1 MPATEQTW
9 RDQKRMHVIFGVSA
23 LVMLLSTVWMMAKDH
38 WREWKTVQ
46 LADRAK
52 EGWAL
57 NARLTES
64 TMRSA
69 TDLERLEN
77 ELSSAK
83 SQEIEE
89 AAIAAFTNRV
99 LDENNRLKELGRK
112 GDSTNLDELEQQR
125 VKLNEAS
132 AKAADARQAVEKAV
146 EATTAAMKAR
156 QDAEKAPDQA
166 EALAAAQQAAQEAL
180 DNLRKADDARIAA
193 ETEAIEIRGD
203 LLRRLDRVIREAKRR
218 EDAFVREKKNLKG
231 ERTAAVS
238 AYGLAV
244 DENSPTAPIESK
256 IKSLDE
262 KLIATDLEVAA
273 AKGYRTE
280 LEAIRK
286 DITAVEAEI
295 DKQLA
300 AVHADLARYHEQI
313 GKNTSN
319 WGERITR
326 LPVLDALYSGN
337 VRIDQI
343 WLPEMKINYN
353 FSSVARFDRCT
364 TCHRAIDKTAPG
376 SAVEPAYPAIPEVDR
391 QRTVLLT
398 TPSESPQPQISPR
411 GTEKPPTLDSVYGL
425 AIAPEGQI
433 DPRAVTVQVVM
444 PESLAAKSGLEMGD
458 VVLEINGTKV
468 KTLADAE
475 SFLMKDEYV
484 TWGEP
489 ITLKIERGLPQPYT
503 SHPRLDLFVG
513 SLSPHKKEVMG
524 CTICHDGQ
532 GSATEFK
539 WASHTPNSPNQ
550 AGRWARDHGWFD
562 NHHWIFP
569 MTPERFLESN
579 CLKCHHDVVEL
590 EPSEQFPEPPAPKL
604 VAGYHLI
611 REYGCY
617 GCHEV
622 NGHDGPTRRIGPDLR
637 LAPNY
642 HEAAAALLAQG
653 ELNDEERTWAEA
665 LVESPND
672 ELRNALFT
680 SIKKD
685 AALKAN
691 PDTQED
697 ARLTAATHGMAD
709 LLKDTELPGQL
720 RKVGPSLRYLGAKVE
735 YDWLFSW
742 IRQPSSF
749 RPTTRMPQFFGLH
762 EHLDKHSKD
771 FTITRADGA
780 KEEVTDLEF
789 TQRYEAIEIWA
800 LTEFLLAESK
810 EFTYLEPPAGV
821 TEAPSAD
828 RGKWLFQ
835 SRGCLACHAHDQFEG
850 INSDQG
856 PNLSRLAAK
865 FQSTKGQ
872 RWLYSWLKQPH
883 RYHPRTVM
891 PNLYLDPI
899 AQTDANGQPTGVVT
913 DPAADIAAYLLSVP
927 ADWQPQDVPDSQL
940 DPERQQALT
949 DLTAEWLLATFPRK
963 RAAEYASA
971 GVPPSQAHLLKG
983 DEQVLLGMT
992 DENRQQKQMEYVA
1005 RRTINRYGC
1014 FGCHDIPGFESS
1026 KPIGTAQADWGR
1038 KEPARLAFESVGQFL
1053 ATHGIDGKSD
1063 AAHADGEEAHSSHGL
1078 DPRDF
1083 DHDTGF
1089 YLNAINHH
1097 QRTGFIWQKL
1107 RMPRSYDYQRTSNK
1121 SYSERLRMP
1130 RFPLSEKQ
1138 REEIITFVLGLVNEA
1153 PAEQFVYQAGP
1164 REQAIVEGRAV
1175 LHKYNCG
1182 GCHVLSMEQWKFA
1195 FEPDWFEEPPTVED
1209 YPFVAPPPSADAVA
1223 QSLKLDLKGLM
1234 QAHVFGMPT
1243 RSATT
1248 GKPTLVDEDGV
1259 ELDPEDTES
1268 DPYYEF
1274 TLYRN
1279 AVVAGFQRLI
1289 GLQNLPIA
1297 ATRDDYGPANGTA
1310 YPGWGGDLAKYLF
1323 PHAVAFEQQTNP
1335 QVKPFE
1341 AWGWLP
1347 PPLHDEGTKVQPD
1360 WLHAFLLD
1368 PTPIRPAVLLRM
1380 PNFSMTADE
1389 ATKLVNYFAAT
1400 SGAEY
1405 PYEYNPRRREGHLV
1419 SIETSKPNHLDD
1431 AMKIVT
1437 DSNYCVKCH
1446 AVGDFTPTGA
1456 KATLG
1461 PQLGEVYKRL
1471 RPEFVRR
1478 WIANPQR
1485 ILPYT
1490 GMPVNIPYK
1499 PNEPGVN
1506 AALYPGTATEQLD
1519 AVVDLLMNFDE
1530 YAKRRTSI
1538 KPLVSQPPATPEG
1551 EVAPPAADATEPP
1564 NEPAAGN

>member
-1 MPATEQTW
+1 MPANEQTW

-23 LVMLLSTVWMMAKDH
+23 LVMLLATFWMMAKDH

-46 LADRAK
+46 LEDREK
-52 EGWAL
+52 ESWAL

-64 TMRSA
+64 TMHSA

-77 ELSSAK
+77 ELTSAK
-83 SQEIEE
+83 SQEIEV
-89 AAIAAFTNRV
+89 AAITAFQNRV
-99 LDENNRLKELGRK
+99 LNENTRLQEAGRE
-112 GDSTNLDELEQQR
+112 GDSTNLDQMEQLR
-125 VKLNEAS
+125 VQLVEAS

-146 EATTAAMKAR
+146 EATTAAMQKR
-156 QDAEKAPDQA
+156 QEAEKTPD
-166 EALAAAQQAAQEAL
+166 EGETLSVAQEAAQKAL
-180 DNLRKADDARIAA
+180 DDLRTADDARIAA
-193 ETEAIEIRGD
+193 ETEAIEVRGQ
-203 LLRRLDRVIREAKRR
+203 LLKIMDGVIREAKRR
-218 EDAFVREKKNLKG
+218 EDGFVREKKNLNG

-238 AYGLAV
+238 MYGLAV
-244 DENSPTAPIESK
+244 DENAPTQKIESK

-262 KLIATDLEVAA
+262 RLTQTDLELAA
-273 AKGYRTE
+273 AKGYRTD
-280 LEAIRK
+280 LEAIRN
-286 DITAVEAEI
+286 DITSIEAEI

-300 AVHADLARYHEQI
+300 AVHADLARFHEQI
-313 GKNTSN
+313 GKNTTN
-319 WGERITR
+319 WRERVTR
-326 LPVLDALYSGN
+326 LPILDALYDGN
-337 VRIDQI
+337 IRIDQI

-376 SAVEPAYPAIPEVDR
+376 SAIEPAFPPIPESER
-391 QRTVLLT
+391 IRTVALT
-398 TPSESPQPQISPR
+398 TPEAAPQPQISPR
-411 GTEKPPTLDSVYGL
+411 GTESPPSLYSVYGL
-425 AIAPEGQI
+425 ALAPEGQI
-433 DPRAVTVQVVM
+433 DESAVTVQVVM

-458 VVLEINGTKV
+458 VLLEINGTKV

-475 SFLMKDEYV
+475 SYLMKDDYV

-489 ITLKIERGLPQPYT
+489 IALKIERGLPQPYT

-539 WASHTPNSPNQ
+539 WASHTPNSPDQ
-550 AGRWARDHGWFD
+550 AGRWGRKHGWFD

-569 MTPERFLESN
+569 MTPQRFLESN

-590 EPSEQFPEPPAPKL
+590 EPSERFPEPPAPKL
-604 VAGYHLI
+604 VSGYHLI
-611 REYGCY
+611 RDYGCY

-622 NGHDGPTRRIGPDLR
+622 NGNDGPARRIGPDIR

-653 ELNDEERTWAEA
+653 ELNDEERTMAEA

-672 ELRNALFT
+672 GLRNELFT

-685 AALKAN
+685 AALKASQE
-691 PDTQED
+691 TQDD
-697 ARLTAATHGMAD
+697 ARMTATTHGMAD
-709 LLKDTELPGQL
+709 LLKDSELPGEL

-735 YDWLFSW
+735 FDWLFSW
-742 IRQPSSF
+742 IRQPSDF

-762 EHLDKHSKD
+762 EHLDKHGKD
-771 FTITRADGA
+771 FSIVRADGTTA
-780 KEEVTDLEF
+780 EVSDLEF
-789 TQRYEAIEIWA
+789 TKRYEAVEIWA
-800 LTEFLLAESK
+800 LTEFLLAESQ
-810 EFTYLEPPAGV
+810 EFAYLEPPADV
-821 TEAPSAD
+821 TESASAD
-828 RGKWLFQ
+828 RGQWLFQ
-835 SRGCLACHAHDQFEG
+835 SRGCLACHSHDKFEG
-850 INSDQG
+850 IDSNQG
-856 PNLSRLAAK
+856 PDLSRLAAK
-865 FQSTKGQ
+865 FQSGKGQ

-883 RYHPRTVM
+883 LYHPRTVM

-899 AQTDANGQPTGVVT
+899 TQTDANGQPTGVVS
-913 DPAADIAAYLLSVP
+913 DPAADIASYLLSVP
-927 ADWQPQDVPDSQL
+927 ADWQPENVPDRQL
-940 DPERQQALT
+940 DPERQQALS
-949 DLTAEWLLATFPRK
+949 DLTAEWLLATFPRT
-963 RAAEYASA
+963 RAAQYASA
-971 GVPPSQAHLLKG
+971 GIPASQAHLLKG

-992 DENRQQKQMEYVA
+992 DENRVEKQMQYVA

-1026 KPIGTAQADWGR
+1026 KPIGTALADWGR
-1038 KEPARLAFESVGQFL
+1038 KEPGKLAFESIGQFL
-1053 ATHGIDGKSD
+1053 ATHGIDGQGG
-1063 AAHADGEEAHSSHGL
+1063 AAHGGAAHSEEEHANHGL

-1083 DHDTGF
+1083 DPDTGF
-1089 YLNAINHH
+1089 YLSALNSH

-1107 RMPRSYDYQRTSNK
+1107 RMPRSYDYQRTTNK
-1121 SYSERLRMP
+1121 GYTERLRMP
-1130 RFPLSEKQ
+1130 RFPLDEQQ

-1153 PAEQFVYQAGP
+1153 PAEQFVYRPGP
-1164 REQAIVEGRAV
+1164 REEAIVEGRKV

-1182 GCHVLSMEQWKFA
+1182 GCHVLDMEQWKFA
-1195 FEPDWFEEPPTVED
+1195 FDPDWFDEPPIVED
-1209 YPFVAPPPSADAVA
+1209 YPFVAPEPSATAVA
-1223 QSLKLDLKGLM
+1223 ESLQLDMQGLM
-1234 QAHVFGMPT
+1234 DAHVFGMPT
-1243 RSATT
+1243 LSGAT
-1248 GKPTLVDEDGV
+1248 GKPSLVDEDGV
-1259 ELDPEDTES
+1259 ELEPDDTES
-1268 DPYYEF
+1268 DPFYEF

-1289 GLQNLPIA
+1289 GLQNLPIPA
-1297 ATRDDYGPANGTA
+1297 AREGYGPANGTA

-1323 PHAVAFEQQTNP
+1323 APAVAFEQQTNP

-1347 PPLHDEGTKVQPD
+1347 PPLHDEGVKVQPD

-1368 PTPIRPAVLLRM
+1368 PHPIRPAALLRM
-1380 PNFSMTADE
+1380 PNFRMTPDE

-1400 SGAEY
+1400 AGAEY
-1405 PYEYNPRRREGHLV
+1405 PYEYNPRRRESHLV
-1419 SIETSKPNHLDD
+1419 SIETTQPNHLDD

-1437 DSNYCVKCH
+1437 DNNYCVKCH
-1446 AVGDFTPTGA
+1446 AVGDFQPTGSV
-1456 KATLG
+1456 ATLG

-1485 ILPYT
+1485 VLPYT

-1499 PNEPGVN
+1499 PDEPGVS

-1551 EVAPPAADATEPP
+1551 EAPP
-1564 NEPAAGN
+1564 PAAGN